1 VRSEVWKCDWCGG
14 EIGGGV
20 IRGGLA
26 GKDFCSYTCAAK
38 HDKAMAEYNQALA
51 GWQRGLDHW
60 LAPWIQAYHRE
71 SPKPLPPLAPY
82 ERPKSGSDPS
92 SQPCP

>member
-1 VRSEVWKCDWCGG
+1 MRDETHKCDWCGKRIKDQV
-14 EIGGGV
+14 IGGAV
-20 IRGGLA
+20 TYRT
-26 GKDFCSYTCAAK
+26 DEFCSYKCMDDSNDAWAN
-38 HDKAMAEYNQALA
+38 YLQALEE
-51 GWQRGLDHW
+51 WQQGRDR
-60 LAPWIQAYHRE
+60 WIQAYHRE